1 MLTVHIFCCDIHP
14 WYSSLDSPNM
24 GYIEMQIH
32 TYITLHYITS
42 HHITLH
48 TYIRIH
54 MYIYMIN
61 ILYIIIYIYIY
72 IYYIISY
79 IWCIYIQYVYMYSYT
94 SNAHQPPATISHN
107 LTKLRLQPQLPEARR
122 MVRSNVKG
130 APLLKGGT
138 AQEHHGSHGQDLNL
152 RGRYPWV
159 AMGTPGCE
167 LPEYHWNRSIATLQ
181 FEFG

>member
-1 MLTVHIFCCDIHP
+1 MVC
-14 WYSSLDSPNM
+14 
-24 GYIEMQIH
+24 
-32 TYITLHYITS
+32 
-42 HHITLH
+42 
-48 TYIRIH
+48 
-54 MYIYMIN
+54 
-61 ILYIIIYIYIY
+61 IYIYT
-72 IYYIISY
+72 
-79 IWCIYIQYVYMYSYT
+79 QYVYMYSYT
-94 SNAHQPPATISHN
+94 SNVHQPPATISHN

-122 MVRSNVKG
+122 MVGSNVKG

-159 AMGTPGCE
+159 PMGTPGCE